1 MRIQPARDGPGPDR
15 PLRGDYQMKKLL
27 IGFAAL
33 PFIAGV
39 AMAGQPMPLS
49 EAQMDKVTAGGGPSL
64 EIEVTSFPGFPA
76 STVEVNFGPTLFNV
90 QFGPDAPAAALITHP
105 AD

>member
-1 MRIQPARDGPGPDR
+1 
-15 PLRGDYQMKKLL
+15 MKKLF

-39 AMAGQPMPLS
+39 AMADQPMPLS

-64 EIEVTSFPGFPA
+64 EIEITSFPGL
-76 STVEVNFGPTLFNV
+76 VEINFGPTVLNV
-90 QFGPDAPAAALITHP
+90 EVGPEGSAGHP
-105 AD
+105 ADPSNALGGLVCNSTCAWFNS

>member
-1 MRIQPARDGPGPDR
+1 
-15 PLRGDYQMKKLL
+15 MKKLL

-39 AMAGQPMPLS
+39 AMAGQSMPLS

-64 EIEVTSFPGFPA
+64 EIEIVAPSPGA
-76 STVEVNFGPTLFNV
+76 GTEINFGPIQFNV
-90 QFGPDAPAAALITHP
+90 EGPGHVEDPANALGGRVCNTSCTWFNT
-105 AD
+105 